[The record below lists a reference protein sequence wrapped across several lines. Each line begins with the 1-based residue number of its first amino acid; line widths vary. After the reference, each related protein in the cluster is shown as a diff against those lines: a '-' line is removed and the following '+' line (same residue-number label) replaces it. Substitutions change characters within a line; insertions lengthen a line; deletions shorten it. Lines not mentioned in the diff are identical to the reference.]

1 MYIRLSLITDY
12 QRPPVLRG
20 LPQGPS
26 PRFKD
31 CSSPEMMLTSSLLPK
46 PQRLAFGAAIA
57 EFNVIFSVVTRVKT
71 R

>member
-1 MYIRLSLITDY
+1 MYIRLSLITDHVVS
-12 QRPPVLRG
+12 QI
-20 LPQGPS
+20 
-26 PRFKD
+26 
-31 CSSPEMMLTSSLLPK
+31 SSLLPK